1 MPNLVSPIIPTPVGT
16 MGSGAG
22 TTPKPASSSATTTT
36 NPSAGTSP
44 TRSQFTTSYNPK
56 PQRRLSV
63 QSDGLDSESDEEMR
77 THYSVISRR
86 LKKRRKTNQ
95 ALVSNPHREV
105 PQSKFELSPSSPKY
119 GLDNSIGND
128 IDLDDLSDDL
138 STTPKSFQHQRYQN
152 RRSAVPDSDLNA
164 RQRCY
169 EYIHTAI
176 DAVWAEYCNST
187 AYAESQKYLPN
198 SPISDGDD
206 FGVLSSGDDGA
217 ASPQQ
222 PGMSPQAMYVQ
233 KRNLRS
239 DSISMQPLN
248 QSLMKQKKRLVDAK
262 YLLSHFV
269 SAPDASSSAYF
280 WQVWDHMKYNTAEL
294 VEGDDD
300 EIEEVIGDLEE
311 GRCF

>member
-1 MPNLVSPIIPTPVGT
+1 MSNLAVSSDTPTPNPISSAAATNPNTG
-16 MGSGAG
+16 
-22 TTPKPASSSATTTT
+22 ASSSA
-36 NPSAGTSP
+36 
-44 TRSQFTTSYNPK
+44 RSQFTTAYYPK
-56 PQRRLSV
+56 PVRRPSV
-63 QSDGLDSESDEEMR
+63 QSDNVDSESDEEER

-95 ALVSNPHREV
+95 ALVSNPLREV
-105 PQSKFELSPSSPKY
+105 PKSKFELSSSSPKY

-128 IDLDDLSDDL
+128 IDLGELSDDL
-138 STTPKSFQHQRYQN
+138 STSPKSFQQQRHQN
-152 RRSAVPDSDLNA
+152 RRSAVPESDLNA

-206 FGVLSSGDDGA
+206 FGVVSSGDDGA

-222 PGMSPQAMYVQ
+222 PGMSPQATYVS
-233 KRNLRS
+233 KRDVRS

-269 SAPDASSSAYF
+269 SAPDTSSSAYF

-300 EIEEVIGDLEE
+300 EIEEVIDDLEE